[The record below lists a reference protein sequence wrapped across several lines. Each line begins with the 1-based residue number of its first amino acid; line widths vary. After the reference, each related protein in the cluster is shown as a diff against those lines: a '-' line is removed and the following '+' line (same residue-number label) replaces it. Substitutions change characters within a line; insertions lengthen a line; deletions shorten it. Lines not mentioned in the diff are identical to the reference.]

1 MALVIDE
8 TTLYA
13 LLGGLIIMA
22 KIIGSQGGGKIVM
35 WRLLGIRWFMR
46 TEIAADGNAL
56 RVPLKMKIVKTHSLP
71 TYNYKGKI
79 WFTGGPNQTARVY
92 GAPNW
97 VYVYNSADPLVL
109 SYGQYKDGKWSAV
122 EAIDPALVHSAFEN
136 KSIEAF
142 NGLNRKPDKFRWGM
156 FGFAIF
162 LIVILGIIS
171 VYYSYYYGI
180 NANCALHSRACPV
193 SP

>member
-1 MALVIDE
+1 
-8 TTLYA
+8 
-13 LLGGLIIMA
+13 
-22 KIIGSQGGGKIVM
+22 
-35 WRLLGIRWFMR
+35 
-46 TEIAADGNAL
+46 
-56 RVPLKMKIVKTHSLP
+56 MKIVKSHSLP
-71 TYNYKGKI
+71 MYSYKGKA

-97 VYVYNSADPLVL
+97 VYVYNNAEPLFL
-109 SYGQYKDGKWSAV
+109 TWGQYKDGKWSSS
-122 EAIDPALVHSAFEN
+122 EPFDPTLIHSAFEN

-142 NGLNRKPDKFRWGM
+142 NGLTRKPDKFRWGM
-156 FGFAIF
+156 FGFAIM

-171 VYYSYYYGI
+171 VWYSYYFGL